1 MDERMED
8 TLLDWIRASRNR
20 QFELIIAGRLSGIHG
35 WKRTHVPIAFQV
47 IDSTLVIHFDGSERL
62 TISDASGVALREDG
76 GLQVRD
82 TSEARFLWCSE
93 KDSDRECGEVFVKF
107 GKAVVFNRTDD
118 LYATATVFFRF
129 PDQFVVL
136 R

>member
-1 MDERMED
+1 MQRLED
-8 TLLDWIRASRNR
+8 ILLSWMRASRGR
-20 QFELIIAGRLSGIHG
+20 QFDLIIAGRLSGIHG

-47 IDSTLVIHFDGSERL
+47 IGSTMVIHFDNSERL
-62 TISDASGVALREDG
+62 TISDASGVALCESG
-76 GLQVRD
+76 ELQVRD
-82 TSEARFLWCSE
+82 ASEVLFLWCSE
-93 KDSDRECGEVFVKF
+93 KDPDRECGEVFVKF
-107 GKAVVFNRTDD
+107 GKAVVFNRTDE